1 MRDVREKPGV
11 KSMLPR
17 VTRRNLAL
25 ISVLILAASSLTGC
39 LTQTGA
45 QAPDTIKVGAVVPLT
60 GRYGSL
66 GEQVR
71 NGYEFAVDAINR
83 DGGVNVRQF
92 GKKIPLELRLL
103 DDESDP
109 TKTVQRQESLAA
121 ENIVAYLGGAGSDLH
136 AAAAPI
142 AEKNKTPYLG
152 IAFALY
158 SIHQQRLKY
167 LFSPFPKSPALAKMT
182 FDMMDSLN
190 PKPTR
195 VAIFAERTDWGAELK
210 DLWKKEAQPRG
221 YQIVADEEYAP
232 GSQDF
237 SSQIL
242 NARNN
247 GAQALLSLPTP
258 PDGMAIMRQLKE
270 LDANIGFHFMIR
282 APDGSVWA
290 QNLQRDGDYVIQ
302 APGWSTDLKFQG
314 VAEVLQAHQAKYNK
328 PADAL
333 VGVAYSCIQILAN
346 AIERA
351 GRLDKD
357 AIRDNI
363 ASTDMTTVD
372 GPVKFNPDGTGQ
384 VIGVANQ
391 WQNGRQVLVWPREQA
406 VGQIQY
412 PAPNWSAR

>member
-1 MRDVREKPGV
+1 MTAIGRLHRRSLAV
-11 KSMLPR
+11 LCA
-17 VTRRNLAL
+17 VTAALAT
-25 ISVLILAASSLTGC
+25 LAGC
-39 LTQTGA
+39 LPQSGA
-45 QAPDTIKVGAVVPLT
+45 QTAPDSIKIGAIVPLT

-66 GEQVR
+66 GDQVR
-71 NGYEFAVDAINR
+71 NGYELAVDAINR
-83 DGGVNVRQF
+83 DGGVSVRQF

-109 TKTVQRQESLAA
+109 TKTVQREESLAS
-121 ENIVAYLGGAGSDLH
+121 ESVVAYLGGAGSDLH

-152 IAFALY
+152 VAFALY
-158 SIHQQRLKY
+158 SIHQQGLKY
-167 LFSPFPKSPALAKMT
+167 LFSPFPKSPGIAKMV

-190 PKPTR
+190 PKPAR
-195 VAIFAERTDWGAELK
+195 VAIFAERTDWGAELR

-247 GAQALLSLPTP
+247 GAEALLALPTP

-270 LDANIGFHFMIR
+270 LDTNMRFYFLIR

-290 QNLQRDGDYVIQ
+290 QNLARDGDYVIQ
-302 APGWSTDLKFQG
+302 APGWSADLKFAG
-314 VAEVLQAHQAKYNK
+314 VEEVKAAHQTKYNK
-328 PADAL
+328 PADSL
-333 VGVAYSCIQILAN
+333 VGVAYGAVQILAN
-346 AIERA
+346 SIERA
-351 GRLDKD
+351 GRLDRD

-363 ASTDMTTVD
+363 ASTDMSTVA

-384 VIGVANQ
+384 VIVVANQ
-391 WQNGRQVLVWPREQA
+391 WQNGRQVLVWPRDQA
-406 VGQIQY
+406 AGQIQY
-412 PAPNWSAR
+412 PAPTWRER